1 MSLFTVILLA
11 QLLELKIGET
21 IYLPIKT
28 ISSSDVS
35 LVKKLINEHKIKYI
49 YSANTESN
57 ETISNLIKD
66 YNLELITI
74 NDMYSI
80 DGGVTNTNET
90 YLTIMNDNLELL
102 KKELTK

>member
-1 MSLFTVILLA
+1 MDLSK
-11 QLLELKIGET
+11 KIVFHQYSE
-21 IYLPIKT
+21 IQKP
-28 ISSSDVS
+28 D
-35 LVKKLINEHKIKYI
+35 VKK
-49 YSANTESN
+49 
-57 ETISNLIKD
+57 IKD